1 MSSPMQVPQ
10 INLVYAQALDRLL
23 KGSSS
28 VVRVPVDELARGRGK
43 PELGRKEDLI
53 AFAGAFEPALAI
65 LGHDASRPIE

>member
-53 AFAGAFEPALAI
+53 AFAGAFEPSLTILRRDARRAI
-65 LGHDASRPIE
+65 E